1 MHRPSMWLYIVLI
14 ALFVVACGGPAA
26 GADTKNLSQRQIR
39 VVTTIGMITDVVE
52 NVGGERVQVSGLMG
66 PGVDPHLYK
75 ATESDVNTL
84 SDADVIFYNGL
95 NLEARMTDVFEQMSR
110 SRPAVA
116 VGEVIPEESRLKD
129 PAYENQPDPH
139 VWMDVKLWMKVVE
152 KIRDELIE
160 LDPDSED
167 LYRANADR
175 YLEELAE
182 LEDYVQQQIE
192 QVPAEQRVLVT
203 AHDAFQYFGRGYDFE
218 VFAPQGISTASEA
231 GLDDIRRTIDVV
243 VERDIPAIFVE
254 SSVPRDVVEAI
265 VAGARDR
272 GHEISIG
279 GELFSDAMGEAGTPE
294 GTYVGMIRHNI
305 DTIVSELAK

>member
-1 MHRPSMWLYIVLI
+1 M
-14 ALFVVACGGPAA
+14 ALFVGACGPAA
-26 GADTKNLSQRQIR
+26 GADTKDLSQRQIR

-52 NVGGERVQVSGLMG
+52 NVGGERVQVTALMG

-84 SDADVIFYNGL
+84 SSADVIFYNGL

-110 SRPAVA
+110 SRPAIA
-116 VGEVIPEESRLKD
+116 VGEVIPEDSRLKD

-139 VWMDVKLWMKVVE
+139 VWMDVKLWMAVVE
-152 KIRDELIE
+152 KTRDELIQ
-160 LDPDSED
+160 LDSDSED
-167 LYRANADR
+167 LYRANAEG
-175 YLEELAE
+175 YLAE
-182 LEDYVQQQIE
+182 LRDLEDYAQQQIKR
-192 QVPAEQRVLVT
+192 VPPGQRVLVT

-305 DTIVSELAK
+305 DTIVTELTK

>member
-1 MHRPSMWLYIVLI
+1 M
-14 ALFVVACGGPAA
+14 ALFVGACGPAA
-26 GADTKNLSQRQIR
+26 GADTKDLSQRQIR

-52 NVGGERVQVSGLMG
+52 NVGGERVQVTALMG

-84 SDADVIFYNGL
+84 SSADVIFYNGL

-110 SRPAVA
+110 SRPAIA
-116 VGEVIPEESRLKD
+116 VGEVIPEDSRLKD

-139 VWMDVKLWMKVVE
+139 VWMDVKLWMAVVE
-152 KIRDELIE
+152 KTRDELIQ

-167 LYRANADR
+167 LYRANAEG
-175 YLEELAE
+175 YLAE
-182 LEDYVQQQIE
+182 LRDLEDYAQQQIKR
-192 QVPAEQRVLVT
+192 VPPGQRVLVT

-272 GHEISIG
+272 GHEVSIG